1 MRTIIASLAIAA
13 GAALMT
19 AAAPAPAAAEIQYP
33 WCAIYSGGLEGSGA
47 TNCGFVTHDQCWAT
61 VSQGRIGDCQQN
73 PAYIGPAASPHPYS
87 KRHRRVYP
95 G

>member
-1 MRTIIASLAIAA
+1 MIRLMTILAIAGGA
-13 GAALMT
+13 GLMLQ
-19 AAAPAPAAAEIQYP
+19 AAPASAEIQYP
-33 WCAIYSGGLEGSGA
+33 WCAIYSGGAEGTGA